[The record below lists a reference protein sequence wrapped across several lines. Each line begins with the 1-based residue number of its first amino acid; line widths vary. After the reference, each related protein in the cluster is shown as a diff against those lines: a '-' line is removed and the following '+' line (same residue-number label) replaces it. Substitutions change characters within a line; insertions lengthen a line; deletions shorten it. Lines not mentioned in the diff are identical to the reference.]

1 MNALRNKATSEDLG
15 RFPFS
20 TSSRKDRL
28 LAKAFW
34 VWHGSDHMKPKVTR
48 HTRSLSSQFDPTQ
61 LHFSVSTTDLLGSL
75 RFYSLDIVGYQFIAI
90 PQGKGNK
97 LSILQV
103 PSIPMNQFAQS
114 GGLMVY
120 SGQARSDLRSS

>member
-1 MNALRNKATSEDLG
+1 MHSEIRQPVRIWED
-15 RFPFS
+15 F
-20 TSSRKDRL
+20 L
-28 LAKAFW
+28 LVQAAERTDCLQKAFW

-48 HTRSLSSQFDPTQ
+48 HTRSLSSQFDLTQ
-61 LHFSVSTTDLLGSL
+61 LHFSGSTTDLLGSL
-75 RFYSLDIVGYQFIAI
+75 RFYSLDIVGYHFIAI

-114 GGLMVY
+114 
-120 SGQARSDLRSS
+120 